1 MTLMRTAIR
10 QNFKELA
17 MTTPKTPAAKKYYK
31 QHAWALNGNV
41 PGFSKQFYETIA
53 RLNKG

>member
-1 MTLMRTAIR
+1 
-10 QNFKELA
+10 